1 MPQLIFKIVE
11 EYNCPRYQTGEEIH
25 FPDKIFDS
33 PDEKSIC
40 LELYQDI
47 KNIIELSEA
56 TSDSGFFNCHGCIGM
71 IRLTYG
77 NGKDDITRSEN
88 KETKTTNTPLTEEP
102 DKPILK
108 KEKKTQPELKAKNLE
123 KKKRKRFIITEKEV
137 VIKENGKTTSKEK
150 KQKKVEPQKEKTQ
163 KKDLILTSKG
173 IIVNKKGGLAQEKD
187 LILTSKGII
196 VNKKGGLA
204 QERDLIE
211 KEKEELAREREK
223 ITLEKAAIKR
233 KAFLGIAG
241 TVFIAAIV
249 VAGILFNNKQIK
261 KQTEHEQ
268 TPPAVA
274 QAEKKKE
281 FKIETKPDDVENVKP
296 EPTPEEAND
305 QFFSRSETDKSEP
318 EIVKSQPV
326 KVEKSEP
333 QPVKIEKSK
342 PQPAKVKQA
351 RPQPV
356 RAETVIPQPKIIKK
370 PAQKSKTIKIIEPDP
385 KKVKEVKTASEYSKE
400 KPEPFKSKPNKITS
414 FVTYTDKKYGK
425 NSIGMKFV
433 HIPSGTFMM
442 GSHPKAPIRD
452 EDEKYHQVSLTE
464 GFYMQTTEVTQA
476 QWKAVMGD
484 ESVTFPFRPF
494 FKKCGGDCPMENISW
509 NDTQEFIRKLN
520 QKEKTRKY
528 RLPTEAEWE
537 YACNAKSAAIFC
549 YGNDKNKLEEYAWY
563 INNSEKKTHP
573 VGQKKP
579 NKWGLY
585 DMHGNL
591 WEWCQDWKN
600 EYPSGAVNNPTGPS
614 KGLLRVCRGGS
625 WRNYAG
631 GVRSAYRD
639 YVSPYRG
646 DNFIGFRIVR
656 MH

>member
-1 MPQLIFKIVE
+1 LPQLIFKIVE

-77 NGKDDITRSEN
+77 NGKDDIPRSEN
-88 KETKTTNTPLTEEP
+88 KETETTDTPLTEKP
-102 DKPILK
+102 DKPVLK
-108 KEKKTQPELKAKNLE
+108 KEKETQPELKTKNLE
-123 KKKRKRFIITEKEV
+123 KKKRKRFIITEKKV
-137 VIKENGKTTSKEK
+137 VIKENGKITSTEKKQAKVEPKEEK
-150 KQKKVEPQKEKTQ
+150 KQK
-163 KKDLILTSKG
+163 
-173 IIVNKKGGLAQEKD
+173 KD

-233 KAFLGIAG
+233 KAFLSIAG

-249 VAGILFNNKQIK
+249 VAGILFNNQQIK
-261 KQTEHEQ
+261 KQTEHEP

-281 FKIETKPDDVENVKP
+281 VKIETKPDHVEDVTP
-296 EPTPEEAND
+296 EPTPEEPND
-305 QFFSRSETDKSEP
+305 QFFSRSETTKY
-318 EIVKSQPV
+318 QPV

-333 QPVKIEKSK
+333 QPAKIKKAK
-342 PQPAKVKQA
+342 PPPAKVEKA
-351 RPQPV
+351 RPQPA
-356 RAETVIPQPKIIKK
+356 RTETVIPRPKVIKK
-370 PAQKSKTIKIIEPDP
+370 PAQKSETIKIIEPEQ
-385 KKVKEVKTASEYSKE
+385 KKVKKVKIAYKSSKE

-433 HIPSGTFMM
+433 YIPSGTFMM
-442 GSHPKAPIRD
+442 GSHPNAPIRD

-464 GFYMQTTEVTQA
+464 GFYMQATEVTQA

-484 ESVTFPFRPF
+484 ESVIFPFRPF

-520 QKEKTRKY
+520 QKEKTHKY

-537 YACNAKSAAIFC
+537 YACNARNNESYC
-549 YGNDKNKLEEYAWY
+549 YGNDKNKLKEYSWY
-563 INNSEKKTHP
+563 KNNSGKKTHP

-579 NKWGLY
+579 NDWGLY

-591 WEWCQDWKN
+591 WEWCRDWKG
-600 EYPSGAVNNPTGPS
+600 EYPSGSVINPTGSS

-646 DNFIGFRIVR
+646 DNFIGFRMVR
-656 MH
+656 MP